1 MSARLF
7 LKKIKIFNFL
17 ILSMLVQFSFGQDL
31 RFLNDIDVK
40 QEKLVYL
47 RDSVRFTVK
56 GKIPIESVMTP
67 RNPQMKL
74 VWKSET
80 DSINFGM
87 LSLKKNL
94 SDYAVEKDFK
104 IPFKPWMESAVL
116 EARFFQGKK
125 ASNQPYE
132 IKILRKGVDTT
143 PFLAK
148 IGRVV
153 PDEQIP
159 TVGLAIPVG
168 VTGREAV
175 RNREFQFFFNPGE
188 SNYLKNSSNESVFED
203 MTSFLT
209 ENPAIVSVKITGLQ
223 SPEQRE
229 GRSSRLGMD
238 RATSIKSEI
247 VKRNLLLRDS
257 IIQVSSRWN
266 DWFDLRLL
274 LRDFPELSTSKK
286 DSYYAILMNGE
297 DFLTQ
302 QEQLRSINGF
312 DQLSRQLFP
321 KLRVAKVEI
330 IAKPGSGLG
339 TEKTAILRQELEEN
353 IATSKLSF
361 LDWAIAGETAPRLE
375 EKARIYSKMTTL
387 FRSPLPYNNLGLVRM
402 REAQRTLDRDVQE
415 NLWNEAEWLLQQ
427 AIKLE
432 NNPYSLHNLGQI
444 YALKGNYWE
453 AYKYLSGASVLTR
466 DPEFL
471 MINESLRGAL
481 DILRGDY
488 KLATLRYDYA
498 FTDPADF
505 FNKGLAYFL
514 AGNYGEAS
522 LAFEES
528 VIRSRDFGYGYYGLA
543 LVAINSGQK
552 EVAMIQLEKAV
563 AANESLYLKALIDP
577 NFDELRGIPEFF
589 QILRRS
595 K

>member
-168 VTGREAV
+168 V
-175 RNREFQFFFNPGE
+175 
-188 SNYLKNSSNESVFED
+188 
-203 MTSFLT
+203 
-209 ENPAIVSVKITGLQ
+209 
-223 SPEQRE
+223 
-229 GRSSRLGMD
+229 
-238 RATSIKSEI
+238 
-247 VKRNLLLRDS
+247 
-257 IIQVSSRWN
+257 
-266 DWFDLRLL
+266 
-274 LRDFPELSTSKK
+274 
-286 DSYYAILMNGE
+286 
-297 DFLTQ
+297 
-302 QEQLRSINGF
+302 
-312 DQLSRQLFP
+312 
-321 KLRVAKVEI
+321 
-330 IAKPGSGLG
+330 
-339 TEKTAILRQELEEN
+339 
-353 IATSKLSF
+353 
-361 LDWAIAGETAPRLE
+361 
-375 EKARIYSKMTTL
+375 
-387 FRSPLPYNNLGLVRM
+387 
-402 REAQRTLDRDVQE
+402 
-415 NLWNEAEWLLQQ
+415 
-427 AIKLE
+427 
-432 NNPYSLHNLGQI
+432 
-444 YALKGNYWE
+444 
-453 AYKYLSGASVLTR
+453 
-466 DPEFL
+466 
-471 MINESLRGAL
+471 
-481 DILRGDY
+481 
-488 KLATLRYDYA
+488 
-498 FTDPADF
+498 
-505 FNKGLAYFL
+505 
-514 AGNYGEAS
+514 
-522 LAFEES
+522 
-528 VIRSRDFGYGYYGLA
+528 RSR
-543 LVAINSGQK
+543 SG
-552 EVAMIQLEKAV
+552 
-563 AANESLYLKALIDP
+563 
-577 NFDELRGIPEFF
+577 
-589 QILRRS
+589 
-595 K
+595 